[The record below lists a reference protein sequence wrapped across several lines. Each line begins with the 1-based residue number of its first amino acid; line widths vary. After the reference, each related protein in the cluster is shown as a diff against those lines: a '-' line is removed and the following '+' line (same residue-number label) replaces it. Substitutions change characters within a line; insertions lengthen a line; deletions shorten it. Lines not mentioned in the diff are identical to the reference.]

1 MKHDNILILGGSGF
15 LGRALAAKLVERS
28 GGAGGR
34 VIVPTHRQRFGRFI
48 QSLPT
53 VEMVQADVHDE
64 RQLAQLVSRCD
75 AVVNLIAILHGDE
88 AAFRQVHV
96 ELPAKIAAAC
106 TSAGV
111 RRLVHVSAIGA
122 AANAPSMYLRS
133 KAGGEAA
140 LQSAGLDL
148 TVLRP
153 SVMFGNEDRFMNQFA
168 KLQRFLPVMPLA
180 GAFARFQ
187 PVWVDDVATAIVHCI
202 DRSDTIG
209 QTFECTGP
217 EVYTLAEMVKLAGRW
232 SGNERPILPLTD
244 GFGHLQA
251 ATLELFSSNPP
262 LSRDNLDSMR
272 VASVASNT
280 LPNLN
285 ALGITSTA
293 LDAVAPLY
301 LGAAT
306 AGRGKLNVL
315 RTLARRN

>member
-111 RRLVHVSAIGA
+111 RRLVHISAIGA

-272 VASVASNT
+272 VPSVAGGH
-280 LPNLN
+280 LPGLASLGIQPAALETVAPQYLRASFTGRGRLN
-285 ALGITSTA
+285 A
-293 LDAVAPLY
+293 Y
-301 LGAAT
+301 RAT
-306 AGRGKLNVL
+306 AGRG
-315 RTLARRN
+315 